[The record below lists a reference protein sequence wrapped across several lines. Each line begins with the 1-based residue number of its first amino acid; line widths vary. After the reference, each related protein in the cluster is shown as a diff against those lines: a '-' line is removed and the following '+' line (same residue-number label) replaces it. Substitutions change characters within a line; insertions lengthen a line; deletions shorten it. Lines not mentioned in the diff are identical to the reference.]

1 MATDAIL
8 SYFFEEQWTKN
19 HPQYPSRLSRALFP
33 TTFLDIHS
41 SLENYTRFQTKISKM
56 YTSFQTEKAQKH
68 VLLAYTSKK
77 AFHTDEK
84 ILAQGHR

>member
-1 MATDAIL
+1 
-8 SYFFEEQWTKN
+8 
-19 HPQYPSRLSRALFP
+19 
-33 TTFLDIHS
+33 
-41 SLENYTRFQTKISKM
+41 M

-68 VLLAYTSKK
+68 VLLAYTSKQ